1 MNAVVEPSLSPL
13 DTFRARLLQED
24 GWQAALA
31 GIEDLPT
38 FVAAVVELAGAHGFS
53 LSAEDVA
60 LLERVAA
67 AVVAREMAVPAVMF
81 LESVG
86 PMNFLGSQALHF
98 FTPILEVVFP
108 QRDIERV
115 ALLLERRDTL
125 SRLAALIERRA
136 ETRRAATRP

>member
-1 MNAVVEPSLSPL
+1 MAFPKGFLAQRLSGLKARVQHAFAVEP
-13 DTFRARLLQED
+13 
-24 GWQAALA
+24 A
-31 GIEDLPT
+31 GEP
-38 FVAAVVELAGAHGFS
+38 

-67 AVVAREMAVPAVMF
+67 AVVEREMTVPAMMF

-108 QRDIERV
+108 QRDVERV

-125 SRLAALIERRA
+125 SRLAALIERQA

>member
-1 MNAVVEPSLSPL
+1 MAFPKGFLAQRLSGLRARVQHAFAVEPAGEPL
-13 DTFRARLLQED
+13 T
-24 GWQAALA
+24 
-31 GIEDLPT
+31 
-38 FVAAVVELAGAHGFS
+38 
-53 LSAEDVA
+53 AEDVA

-67 AVVAREMAVPAVMF
+67 AVVEREMAVPAVMF

-98 FTPILEVVFP
+98 FMPILEVVFP
-108 QRDIERV
+108 QRDVERV

-136 ETRRAATRP
+136 DTQRAATRP